1 MRTAIFIGVLVGML
15 GCATAPATIV
25 VEQPG
30 NLSASYHSVA
40 IAPVH
45 ADTDLTPSFGVV
57 DTDETPTVV
66 RETTEE
72 APEITPKTDGL
83 TVGSLTP
90 VSNQGK

>member
-1 MRTAIFIGVLVGML
+1 MKTAIAIGILAGLL
-15 GCATAPATIV
+15 GCATAPATVV

-40 IAPVH
+40 VAPVH

-66 RETTEE
+66 RETTVEL
-72 APEITPKTDGL
+72 PEVAPKTDGITVNHL
-83 TVGSLTP
+83 TATT
-90 VSNQGK
+90 NEGK